1 MQTQVRK
8 MIPESDSFHEKQT
21 CHHVGEHLHGRHG
34 FSEELTFELSSE

>member
-8 MIPESDSFHEKQT
+8 MIPESDSFREKQT
-21 CHHVGEHLHGRHG
+21 CRHVGEHLHGWRG